1 METDIGYID
10 AGTFNTITVPTY
22 GYTIGTTGTVFHDTG
37 VTAEELSANLQNFWD
52 LMNDHGITINRDA
65 LFRHVG
71 SNDTEEP
78 PHKRNEEDYEPED
91 LDILYDN
98 MVM

>member
-1 METDIGYID
+1 METDIDYFD

-65 LFRHVG
+65 IFKYV
-71 SNDTEEP
+71 EP
-78 PHKRNEEDYEPED
+78 PRKRSEEDYEPED
-91 LDILYDN
+91 LDKLYDD